1 MAVGRGQ
8 EDLLLPK
15 TDPDGAGLAERFEGV
30 GATHFGF
37 RPNPPPEWMDSFACP
52 TLRFSP
58 QPLKMEEVATQCD
71 LAVGDGT
78 HGMVLQMLNAGKP
91 MLLGRSH
98 IENTLNARKV
108 MEAGAGLACPPLT
121 PENPTDPG
129 EALTRLLEEP
139 RWSEAAAAVG
149 ARLRERKPFASPEQG
164 ADAIDGLIATSDRRF
179 RLSPPLS

>member
-108 MEAGAGLACPPLT
+108 MEAGAGLACPP
-121 PENPTDPG
+121 P
-129 EALTRLLEEP
+129 
-139 RWSEAAAAVG
+139 
-149 ARLRERKPFASPEQG
+149 
-164 ADAIDGLIATSDRRF
+164 DAGKSDRSWRGVDPPVGRTPLERSCGGGWGAPSGPQAF
-179 RLSPPLS
+179 RLPGAGS